1 MNERTTRPW
10 LRVFLPFAAGYYLSY
25 LLRTVNAVIAPEL
38 TRELSLSAADL
49 GLLTSTYLLAFGAF
63 QIPLGILLDRYG
75 ARRVEATLLLFT
87 AAGAALFAWGH
98 DLAELAVARGLIGLG
113 VSACLMA
120 AFKSFSQSFPLE
132 RQASLTG
139 AIMASGGLGAL
150 TASMPL
156 EAALPLIGWRGAF
169 VALALLAGAVAT
181 AIFFIVPEHRAEAA
195 HHTLAEQWRGVADV
209 FRSRVFWRFAPQAG
223 LFAGGFMALQGLW
236 AVPWLMTVNGATR
249 SLAAEHLFAMGI
261 AMLGCN
267 LGIAAL
273 ATRLARAGIR
283 PVMLLSG
290 GAALALVCEL
300 AIILGATPTLPL
312 WMAYGLFVS
321 TSSLG
326 YSVLAARFPPAL
338 SGRVTTALNLLAFVG
353 AFGLQWGIGV
363 LVDLLGAAGFAPA
376 AAYRTTFGVMFAMQ
390 AAAYAWFVIEGH
402 RSCRAG
408 NGNSA
413 TDEHG

>member
-1 MNERTTRPW
+1 MNPW

-75 ARRVEATLLLFT
+75 ARRVEAALLLFT
-87 AAGAALFAWGH
+87 ALGAALFAYGH
-98 DLAELAVARGLIGLG
+98 TLAELAVARGLIGLG

-120 AFKSFSQSFPLE
+120 GFKSFTQSFPSD

-150 TASMPL
+150 TASLPL

-169 VALALLAGAVAT
+169 IALTLLAGLVAA
-181 AIFFIVPEHRAEAA
+181 AIFFVVPEHRAEAA
-195 HHTLAEQWRGVADV
+195 HHTLAEQWRGVAEV

-236 AVPWLMTVNGATR
+236 AVPWLMTVSGASR

-261 AMLGCN
+261 AMLACN

-273 ATRLARAGIR
+273 ATRLSRAGIR

-290 GAALALVCEL
+290 GTALALVCEL
-300 AIILGATPTLPL
+300 AIILGAAFTLPL
-312 WMAYGLFVS
+312 WAAFGLFVS

-326 YSVLAARFPPAL
+326 YSVLAAHFPPAL

-363 LVDLLGAAGFAPA
+363 LVDALGAVGLDPVAS
-376 AAYRTTFGVMFAMQ
+376 YRIAFGAMFAMQ
-390 AAAYAWFVIEGH
+390 AMAYAWFVLEG
-402 RSCRAG
+402 RRK
-408 NGNSA
+408 
-413 TDEHG
+413 